1 LRRASLKIAA
11 ARVASG
17 KKDEAL
23 SILEE
28 VTRHPNTFDS
38 FNLEHNLDFAAL
50 RDDPRFKAIIDDLKA
65 RGF

>member
-1 LRRASLKIAA
+1 MCIRDS
-11 ARVASG
+11 
-17 KKDEAL
+17 

-28 VTRHPNTFDS
+28 VTRRPNTFDS

-50 RDDPRFKAIIDDLKA
+50 TDDPRFRAIIDDLKA